1 MKESIS
7 IISELVNETKIKVN
21 KEGIE
26 LIAMDPANVAMV
38 IFKLLPSAFTE
49 YMVEKPVEL
58 AVNLSNLKQVLK
70 RAGPADM
77 LTMQMEDNKL
87 KIQLRSATS
96 TRKFDLPLI
105 EIEEKDQKIPELTF
119 PITVE
124 LPSDSFNEAIEDAD
138 TVAESVILV
147 AEEGMFKLVAEGDN
161 MNSAQIE
168 IGAND
173 GNKIEVKENARS
185 KYSLEYLKKMITGS
199 KLAENVKIQ
208 FKKDYPLKLTY
219 VTIDKVSIS
228 FILAPRVDTD

>member
-7 IISELVNETKIKVN
+7 IISELVNETKIRVG

-58 AVNLSNLKQVLK
+58 ALNLSNLKQVLR
-70 RAGPADM
+70 RAGSADM

-87 KIQLRSATS
+87 KIQLRSPTS

-105 EIEEKDQKIPELTF
+105 DIEEKDQKIPELTF

-124 LPSDSFNEAIEDAD
+124 LPSDSFNEAIDDAD

-161 MNSAQIE
+161 MSTAQIE
-168 IGAND
+168 ISGND
-173 GNKIEVKENARS
+173 SNKIEVKENARS
-185 KYSLEYLKKMITGS
+185 KYSLEYLKKMTAGS
-199 KLAENVKIQ
+199 KLSENVKIQ

-219 VTIDKVSIS
+219 ATIDKVSIN